1 MGDPWEQIADEH
13 GQLMWHHRENGM
25 RIPIGTSAAKGMGSQ
40 KQAPRALFAAQQRDD
55 DDKLGKQ
62 LRATFVSE
70 AVLTP
75 HATTAARRPSA
86 KQAPSQPTISAAPP
100 PAPKVP
106 PAAEIGAM
114 DCGALCMWLARSGAA
129 SAASLARLRAHAV
142 DGAALLALATDPFC
156 PGGLRAL
163 GLEEEL
169 LLVGGGTLPLREQL
183 LAAVAAGRRSASA
196 TAAAEWKRQR
206 SEDAATSAAAA
217 AAPAVLPGTSSSSS
231 SSSSSSAEEP
241 SSLARGARPEPQ
253 LTAEEE
259 AHRAEVGARR
269 ARRAARRRRDG
280 PAAVQVGYKI
290 DELGEVD
297 CIRSIFFAHFKVFGS
312 WLEPELAGCDL
323 RQAQRVDVAAACER
337 AVRWEQR
344 HGLLQPDLI
353 VRNAHDLMVE
363 QMALKVSD
371 RVEGRVKWSKHF
383 RGWLSLDLGRN
394 LKNFPFDYHDLRVTV
409 ACRSA
414 LSSEVSLSLWGG
426 VHATEFQVESNEW
439 QLMGHRAEA
448 AEMRV
453 MAEVV
458 DDPAIIHGG
467 AAPAAAGAA
476 AAAASRSL
484 LHICIMVRRFSK
496 WYLYNVF
503 GFLFALVIMSLGVY
517 AMPYIGDEAVSGR
530 TQCCMSLIFA
540 VIGMKFVVAD
550 NIPYV
555 FYSTF
560 FDEYVIFS
568 FALTALSGIQS
579 LLMYGF
585 SLGALDEDGGGATF
599 SIFTCDLINVFM
611 AAIVFGLFVSMH
623 VAWFLRLRKHRA
635 RMDAWHLTRLP
646 TREEEADGGNPAE
659 RRQSPQLSNRRI
671 RRSQSSDAMKLML
684 EGGAG

>member
-1 MGDPWEQIADEH
+1 
-13 GQLMWHHRENGM
+13 
-25 RIPIGTSAAKGMGSQ
+25 
-40 KQAPRALFAAQQRDD
+40 
-55 DDKLGKQ
+55 
-62 LRATFVSE
+62 
-70 AVLTP
+70 
-75 HATTAARRPSA
+75 
-86 KQAPSQPTISAAPP
+86 
-100 PAPKVP
+100 
-106 PAAEIGAM
+106 
-114 DCGALCMWLARSGAA
+114 MWLARSGAA
-129 SAASLARLRAHAV
+129 SALSLARLRAHAV

-169 LLVGGGTLPLREQL
+169 PLAGGTLPLREQL

-196 TAAAEWKRQR
+196 TAAAEWKQQR
-206 SEDAATSAAAA
+206 EDVASAAAVA
-217 AAPAVLPGTSSSSS
+217 AAA
-231 SSSSSSAEEP
+231 SAAACP
-241 SSLARGARPEPQ
+241 SLLVGGARPSGRPEPQ
-253 LTAEEE
+253 QLTDADEG
-259 AHRAEVGARR
+259 AHRTEVAARR
-269 ARRAARRRRDG
+269 ARRAARLRRDG

-297 CIRSIFFAHFKVFGS
+297 CIRSVFFAHFKVFGS

-323 RQAQRVDVAAACER
+323 RQAQRVHVAATCER
-337 AVRWEQR
+337 AVCWEQR

-353 VRNAHDLMVE
+353 VRNAHDLFVE
-363 QMALKVSD
+363 QMALKVTD

-414 LSSEVSLSLWGG
+414 LSKEVSLSLWGG

-453 MAEVV
+453 VAEV
-458 DDPAIIHGG
+458 DDPAIHEG
-467 AAPAAAGAA
+467 AAPAAAG

-517 AMPYIGDEAVSGR
+517 AMPYIGDEAVGGR

-585 SLGALDEDGGGATF
+585 SLGALDEEGGGATF

-635 RMDAWHLTRLP
+635 RMDAWHVTRLR
-646 TREEEADGGNPAE
+646 TREEEANGGNLAE
-659 RRQSPQLSNRRI
+659 RRLSPQLSDRRS

-684 EGGAG
+684 EGGGG